1 MEEVILLDED
11 ADAAL
16 TVYDWNLQVVQWLPN
31 GHVLLRDT
39 DYYHQELYLA
49 TGRADTGT
57 VVIHG
62 MGYVYLRALPAT
74 MPPLPPE

>member
-1 MEEVILLDED
+1 MEVIQPDEGSL
-11 ADAAL
+11 APL
-16 TVYDWNLQVVQWLPN
+16 TVHDWNLQVEQWLPN
-31 GHVLLRDT
+31 GYVLLRDT
-39 DYYHQELYLA
+39 DDYHLELYLS
-49 TGRADTGT
+49 TGYADTGT